1 METAL
6 LIICALLL
14 LALVTCICA
23 MLIYTHKRMDD
34 IVKMFNINS
43 QQQNERFDEMY
54 KNYSNIIDGN
64 KKLEAHV
71 NGNMFNFIDEINI
84 LKKKLNNG

>member
-14 LALVTCICA
+14 LALVTCICT

-34 IVKMFNINS
+34 IVELFNKMGMRNS
-43 QQQNERFDEMY
+43 ETFQ
-54 KNYSNIIDGN
+54 
-64 KKLEAHV
+64 
-71 NGNMFNFIDEINI
+71 EIYNNNSI
-84 LKKKLNNG
+84 LKAEIEKLNSLKNG